1 MPTFDSGR
9 AASLGG
15 INIRNRRGSD
25 LTGIRFADNRTAPTS
40 SSDYVLYRSSNG
52 LKFWAAG
59 TEYDLL
65 TSTSGS
71 VGDLNGV
78 LIS

>member
-9 AASLGG
+9 AASIGG

-25 LTGIRFADNRTAPTS
+25 LTGIRFADNRNAPTS
-40 SSDYVLYRSSNG
+40 ANDVMLYRRSGG
-52 LKFWAAG
+52 LYFWDG
-59 TEYDLL
+59 TSEYDILA
-65 TSTSGS
+65 SVAGS
-71 VGDLNGV
+71 VGDMDAV